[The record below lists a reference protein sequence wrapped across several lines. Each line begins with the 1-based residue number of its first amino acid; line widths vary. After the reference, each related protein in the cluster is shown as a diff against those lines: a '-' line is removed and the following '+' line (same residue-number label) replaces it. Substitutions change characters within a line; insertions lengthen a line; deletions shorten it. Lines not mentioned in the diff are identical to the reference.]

1 MPPWPPPI
9 FPYTFPVFWTLP
21 PGAVFQLQIVV
32 AFGSD
37 PFDAAPVWTDITR
50 DVQSITIKRGRQTE
64 LARMEAGTATIRLK
78 NQQGNYWPNNAAGA
92 YFPNVLPGKKV
103 QIRATYA
110 GVPYYLY
117 TGFAAGWPPKWLS
130 KTGGLNPIV
139 DIKCVDL
146 IKNLSTY
153 DLNTVGYAQELS
165 GTRVDN
171 VLDDIGWPAALR
183 AVDVGQSNVIA
194 SGAIADEKAMTHL
207 FLVQDSEVGT
217 FYIAGNGDVT
227 FEDRVHRMLAP
238 HTVSQAIFGDDL
250 GENYY
255 SGLVPEFDDTYIYND
270 IRITRD
276 GGTQQVRADAASKTA
291 YGTRTYSKT
300 GLLMPTDV
308 EAADQAG
315 YKLRLY
321 KDPVLRARSI
331 KLLGARDPDRAW
343 PKVLG
348 YDISTRITLRRNE
361 ATIDE
366 DYFIEGVAHQI
377 DLQKLKWQTSWQ
389 LSNATDLMFWIL
401 GVVGYS
407 ELGVTTYPAY

>member
-1 MPPWPPPI
+1 MTYWTAGY
-9 FPYTFPVFWTLP
+9 PYTFPILWIWP
-21 PGAVFQLQIVV
+21 PDAPFQIQVLV
-32 AFGSD
+32 AFASD

-50 DVQSITIKRGRQTE
+50 DVQNITIKRGRQTE
-64 LARMEAGTATIRLK
+64 LARMEAGTATIQLK
-78 NQQGNYWPNNAAGA
+78 NHQGNYWPNNASGA

-130 KTGGLNPIV
+130 KTGGQNPIV
-139 DIKCVDL
+139 SIKCVDL
-146 IKNLSTY
+146 IKNMSNF
-153 DLNTVGYAQELS
+153 DLNTVGYAQEAS

-171 VLDDIGWPAALR
+171 VLDDIAWPAGLR
-183 AVDVGQSNVIA
+183 AVDPGQETIQA

-207 FLVQDSEVGT
+207 FLVQDSEYGI

-227 FEDRVHRMLAP
+227 FEDRAHRFVAP

-255 SGLVPEFDDTYIYND
+255 ADLVPEYDDEFIFND

-276 GGTQQVRADAASKTA
+276 GGTQQVETDAASKTA
-291 YGTRTYSKT
+291 YGTRTHSKT
-300 GLLMPTDV
+300 GLLMLTDP
-308 EAADQAG
+308 EAKDQAG

-321 KDPVLRARSI
+321 KDPVLRARSLKI
-331 KLLGARDPDRAW
+331 LGARDPDRLW

-348 YDISTRITLRRNE
+348 YDISTRITVRRNE
-361 ATIDE
+361 ASMDE
-366 DYFIEGVAHQI
+366 DYFIEGVSHQI
-377 DLQKLKWQTSWQ
+377 DLQNLKWQTSWQ
-389 LSNATDLMFWIL
+389 LSNATDQMFWIL
-401 GVVGYS
+401 GLAGYS
-407 ELGVTTYPAY
+407 EMGETTWLAW